1 MHFAETKKLKE
12 LSNSLRAFKYPGLS
26 HSSVVLVWLHIIR
39 FSFSKKA
46 SEEENLV
53 LALVS

>member
-39 FSFSKKA
+39 FKKA